1 MKTNHAE
8 DVLRGLTLEVYKYV
22 LKNGKP
28 TGVREV
34 QRSLKLSSPRLA
46 VYHLEKLEEA
56 GLVKKNPEGYMV
68 DRVVLRDS
76 IRLKSLLI
84 PRSFFYTVF
93 FTTIIILEL
102 IVFRPTTV
110 SKYYLFA
117 IIAISAAIISHLYE
131 TIRTLLRK
139 SI

>member
-46 VYHLEKLEEA
+46 FYHLEKLEEA

-93 FTTIIILEL
+93 FTAIIILEL
-102 IVFRPTTV
+102 IVFRPSTV

-117 IIAISAAIISHLYE
+117 IIAIGAAIISHLYE

>member
-46 VYHLEKLEEA
+46 FYHLEKLEEA

-68 DRVVLRDS
+68 DRVVMRDS

-93 FTTIIILEL
+93 FTTIILEL
-102 IVFRPTTV
+102 IVFRPTTM

-131 TIRTLLRK
+131 TIRTLLSK

>member
-1 MKTNHAE
+1 MKTNNAE

-22 LKNGKP
+22 LKKGKP

-46 VYHLEKLEEA
+46 FYHLDKLEEA
-56 GLVKKNPEGYMV
+56 GLLKKNPEGYVV
-68 DRVVLRDS
+68 DRIVLRDS

-102 IVFRPTTV
+102 TIFRPTTM
-110 SKYYLFA
+110 SKYYLFS
-117 IIAISAAIISHLYE
+117 IIAIGAAIISHLYE
-131 TIRTLLRK
+131 TIRAFVRK
-139 SI
+139 SV

>member
-1 MKTNHAE
+1 M
-8 DVLRGLTLEVYKYV
+8 EVYKYV

-46 VYHLEKLEEA
+46 FYHLEKLEEA

-68 DRVVLRDS
+68 DRVVMRDS

>member
-1 MKTNHAE
+1 MKTNNAE

-22 LKNGKP
+22 LKKGKP

-46 VYHLEKLEEA
+46 FYHLDKLEEA
-56 GLVKKNPEGYMV
+56 GLLKKNPEGYVV
-68 DRVVLRDS
+68 DRIVLRDS

-84 PRSFFYTVF
+84 PRSFLYTVF

-102 IVFRPTTV
+102 TIFRPTTM
-110 SKYYLFA
+110 SKYYLFS
-117 IIAISAAIISHLYE
+117 IIAIGAAIISHLYE
-131 TIRTLLRK
+131 TIRAFVRK
-139 SI
+139 SV